1 MARPRVLSGAQK
13 GNLTVVQQDKLKAE
27 EEVLYN
33 YDKLDFSYYPN
44 ELLPQAYNEWDR
56 IAAYVGDLPI
66 SELDVNTVTRYC
78 NYTYLYAEATKHVA
92 TYGVL
97 TEEGK
102 KSPYLDAMNSYSK
115 ELKACASDLGL
126 NIPSRLKMS
135 APAIKDK
142 EDSDPFAKMLKNKA

>member
-13 GNLTVVQQDKLKAE
+13 GNLTVVQQEKLKEE

-66 SELDVNTVTRYC
+66 SELDVNTVIRYC

-135 APAIKDK
+135 APSIRDK
-142 EDSDPFAKMLKNKA
+142 EESDPFAKMLKNKA

>member
-13 GNLTVVQQDKLKAE
+13 GNLTVVQQEKLKAE

-92 TYGVL
+92 MYGVL

-135 APAIKDK
+135 APAIKEK
-142 EDSDPFAKMLKNKA
+142 EDSDPLASMMKSRA

>member
-13 GNLTVVQQDKLKAE
+13 GNLTVLQQEKLKE
-27 EEVLYN
+27 EEDVLYN

-135 APAIKDK
+135 APAIKEK
-142 EDSDPFAKMLKNKA
+142 ENDDPLASMMKSRA

>member
-13 GNLTVVQQDKLKAE
+13 GNLTVLQQEKLKAE

-92 TYGVL
+92 TYGIL
-97 TEEGK
+97 TDEGK

-135 APAIKDK
+135 APAIKEK
-142 EDSDPFAKMLKNKA
+142 EDDDPLASMMKSRA

>member
-13 GNLTVVQQDKLKAE
+13 GNLTVIQQEKLKAE

-97 TEEGK
+97 TEDGK

-135 APAIKDK
+135 APAIKEK
-142 EDSDPFAKMLKNKA
+142 EDDDPLAKMSKNKM

>member
-135 APAIKDK
+135 APAIKEK
-142 EDSDPFAKMLKNKA
+142 ENDDPLASMMKSRA

>member
-13 GNLTVVQQDKLKAE
+13 GNLTVLQQEKLKE
-27 EEVLYN
+27 EEDVLYN

-115 ELKACASDLGL
+115 ELKACSSDIGL

-135 APAIKDK
+135 APAIKEK
-142 EDSDPFAKMLKNKA
+142 ENDDPLASMMKSRA

>member
-1 MARPRVLSGAQK
+1 MGANVK
-13 GNLTVVQQDKLKAE
+13 LLNATRKHYTKAEIDKKLQE

-135 APAIKDK
+135 APSIRDK
-142 EDSDPFAKMLKNKA
+142 EESDPFAKMLKNKA

>member
-1 MARPRVLSGAQK
+1 MARPRVLSGDQK
-13 GNLTVVQQDKLKAE
+13 GNLTVLQQEKLKAE

-115 ELKACASDLGL
+115 ELKACSSDLGL

-135 APAIKDK
+135 APAIKEK
-142 EDSDPFAKMLKNKA
+142 EDSDPLASMMKSRA

>member
-13 GNLTVVQQDKLKAE
+13 GNLTVVQQEKLKEE

-56 IAAYVGDLPI
+56 IAAYVGNLPI

-78 NYTYLYAEATKHVA
+78 NYTYLYSEATKHVA
-92 TYGVL
+92 SEGAL
-97 TEEGK
+97 NSEGK
-102 KSPYLDAMNSYSK
+102 KNPWLDAMNSYSK

-135 APAIKDK
+135 APAIKEK
-142 EDSDPFAKMLKNKA
+142 EDSDPFAKMLKNKM